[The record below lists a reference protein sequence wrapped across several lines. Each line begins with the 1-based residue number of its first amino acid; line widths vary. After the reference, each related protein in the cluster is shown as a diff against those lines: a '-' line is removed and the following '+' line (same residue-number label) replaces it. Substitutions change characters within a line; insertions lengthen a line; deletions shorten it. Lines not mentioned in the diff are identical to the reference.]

1 MRLKDRTYDCITST
15 PRYCAQQALRLT
27 TFIYYPFFSNQEV
40 FSILEAAIT
49 HEYLGTDLVL
59 VRLMEQALSVKQEKA
74 QQEKGFQHQE
84 RQQKQDLE
92 NAVQKEA
99 QRQGK
104 EQAEAQDRQGKE
116 QKDESL
122 EQEVALE
129 SEGTEI
135 ASELSGDGPEISYSF
150 ADEQFLM
157 EQFYNSLQLDYESS
171 WYKHSKSSL
180 FESEEYLAADQEFY
194 DSEAE
199 ILTTEEAEEALIE
212 IQYAA
217 VSGTPHEVDSE
228 TRRKFDMWI
237 KFNPA
242 LFRLFEASYSLTRNV
257 DYRPLA

>member
-1 MRLKDRTYDCITST
+1 MISSVMRKNLSGWQQQKRIMRLKDRTYDCITST

-59 VRLMEQALSVKQEKA
+59 VRLMEQALSVKQEK
-74 QQEKGFQHQE
+74 
-84 RQQKQDLE
+84 
-92 NAVQKEA
+92 
-99 QRQGK
+99 
-104 EQAEAQDRQGKE
+104 E

-171 WYKHSKSSL
+171 WS
-180 FESEEYLAADQEFY
+180 
-194 DSEAE
+194 
-199 ILTTEEAEEALIE
+199 
-212 IQYAA
+212 
-217 VSGTPHEVDSE
+217 
-228 TRRKFDMWI
+228 
-237 KFNPA
+237 
-242 LFRLFEASYSLTRNV
+242 
-257 DYRPLA
+257 

>member
-1 MRLKDRTYDCITST
+1 MISSVMRKNLSGWQQQKRIMRLKDRTYDCITST

-74 QQEKGFQHQE
+74 QQE
-84 RQQKQDLE
+84 
-92 NAVQKEA
+92 
-99 QRQGK
+99 
-104 EQAEAQDRQGKE
+104 
-116 QKDESL
+116 
-122 EQEVALE
+122 
-129 SEGTEI
+129 I

-150 ADEQFLM
+150 ADEQFLL